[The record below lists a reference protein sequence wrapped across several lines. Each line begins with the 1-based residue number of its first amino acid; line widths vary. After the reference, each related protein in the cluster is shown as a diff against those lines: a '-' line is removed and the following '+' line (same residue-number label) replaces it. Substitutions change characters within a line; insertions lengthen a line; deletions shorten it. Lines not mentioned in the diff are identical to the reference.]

1 MEISGTIPVEHGMT
15 ERSFLEYRL
24 DVVRT
29 MPEGAYKTALI
40 TSISAKILSLHD
52 VRRLVR

>member
-1 MEISGTIPVEHGMT
+1 LEISGTIPVEHGMT

-24 DVVRT
+24 NVVRT

-40 TSISAKILSLHD
+40 KSISAKILSLRD
-52 VRRLVR
+52 ARRLVR

>member
-1 MEISGTIPVEHGMT
+1 MT

-29 MPEGAYKTALI
+29 LPEGAYKAALI
-40 TSISAKILSLHD
+40 TSISAKILSLRD
-52 VRRLVR
+52 ARRLVR

>member
-1 MEISGTIPVEHGMT
+1 MREEN
-15 ERSFLEYRL
+15 FLRYRL

-40 TSISAKILSLHD
+40 ESIKAKILSLRKT
-52 VRRLVR
+52 RRAR

>member
-1 MEISGTIPVEHGMT
+1 MREKN
-15 ERSFLEYRL
+15 FLRYRL

-40 TSISAKILSLHD
+40 ESINARILSL
-52 VRRLVR
+52 RETQPLR

>member
-1 MEISGTIPVEHGMT
+1 MT

-40 TSISAKILSLHD
+40 ASISAKILRLQD
-52 VRRLVR
+52 ARRLVR

>member
-1 MEISGTIPVEHGMT
+1 MT

-29 MPEGAYKTALI
+29 MPDGAYKMALI
-40 TSISAKILSLHD
+40 ESINAKIVSLRGA
-52 VRRLVR
+52 RRLVR